1 MDEPRFTVLDTNDE
15 ELKNAVVAD
24 LRHYNRLRN
33 AAWFEALTVPCNA
46 ARPLNVFAL
55 DAAAQPL
62 GGLLG
67 ETQLAWLKIQ
77 YVSIRADA
85 RGHGLGTRL
94 MTLAEAEAAN
104 RGCKYAF
111 LDTMSYQAP
120 DFYLKL
126 GYRIAGQLDDWD
138 SHGHAKS
145 FLVKPLGAPA

>member
-1 MDEPRFTVLDTNDE
+1 MDEPRFTLLDTVDE
-15 ELKNAVVAD
+15 ELKNAVIAD
-24 LRHYNRLRN
+24 LRHYNRSRN
-33 AAWFEALTVPCNA
+33 AAWFEALAAPGNA

-55 DAAAQPL
+55 DAAGQPL

-85 RGHGLGTRL
+85 RRHGLGTRL
-94 MTLAEAEAAN
+94 MELAEREAAS

-120 DFYLKL
+120 DFYQKL
-126 GYRIAGQLDDWD
+126 GYQIAGQLDDWD
-138 SHGHAKS
+138 SHGHAKF
-145 FLVKPLGAPA
+145 FLVKTLGGTA